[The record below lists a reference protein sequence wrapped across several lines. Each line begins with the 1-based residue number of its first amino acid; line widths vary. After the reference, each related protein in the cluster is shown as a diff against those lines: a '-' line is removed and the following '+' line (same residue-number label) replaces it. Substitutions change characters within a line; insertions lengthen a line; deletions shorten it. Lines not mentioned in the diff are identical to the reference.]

1 MQCQTK
7 QIFWSDTETKR
18 CISVPSHIYVSILMY
33 SALLP
38 VGQGHLPTMNDSL
51 RGRSHAERG
60 PMGGRIERRDYS
72 SKLKIAGTRMG
83 FLTIPVHLPC
93 PPPHPP
99 YSHNPPSAR
108 LPPPPPLVRARGEEG
123 EGPARMLTHGPEE
136 REREWRERGDQ
147 PGREGKRGS
156 NTSHS
161 RDISC

>member
-1 MQCQTK
+1 
-7 QIFWSDTETKR
+7 
-18 CISVPSHIYVSILMY
+18 MY

-93 PPPHPP
+93 LFPLVLPPTP
-99 YSHNPPSAR
+99 
-108 LPPPPPLVRARGEEG
+108 LLTQPPPPPLSLQSLANQQADPQVKEGGGGERGE
-123 EGPARMLTHGPEE
+123 AS
-136 REREWRERGDQ
+136 
-147 PGREGKRGS
+147 PG
-156 NTSHS
+156 
-161 RDISC
+161 